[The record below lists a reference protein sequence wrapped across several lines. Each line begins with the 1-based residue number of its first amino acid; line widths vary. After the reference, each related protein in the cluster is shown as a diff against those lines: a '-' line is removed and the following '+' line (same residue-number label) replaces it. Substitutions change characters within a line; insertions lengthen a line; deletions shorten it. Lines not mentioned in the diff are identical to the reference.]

1 MYIKVFPHGK
11 GRGEKAVQYLVNT
24 TYANRKD
31 NPPKVLR
38 GDPDMTTSLINS
50 LPFAWKYTSGV
61 LSWSSEDTVSQ
72 DDEEKLMDDFENV
85 AFAGLD
91 KGQYSML
98 WVRHKHA
105 AHHELHFIIPR
116 VELYQ
121 GKSFNAFS
129 PGWQSDFD
137 VLRDFYNI
145 KHNWTRPDDPE
156 RQRICVPNSAALL
169 HNKLKRFGVEI
180 QATDRDKAHDMLV
193 EYAKNAIQSGT
204 VTNRDELINAYEE
217 LGLTI
222 NRVGKNYITVKNG
235 EQKIRLKGGVFDE
248 SWRIGTKDTGE
259 TNSRKTTARTG
270 NNNELGELQGKL
282 EQIIEKRFNYN
293 RKRYKSI
300 RSEEQRTHQI
310 ELEKLLHIFDRNF
323 SASFPDNSRK
333 SARDILPGE
342 QNLQAGTANSAI
354 RTEKTH
360 STASNEI
367 LGNSGDTAAKRR
379 WQKLYCY
386 SKRIILRNRLE
397 SWQQSSNKGIRINDR
412 NSKLYHQN
420 HTGNEQAK
428 SRSIANAGSKNP
440 KLAEQCNRI
449 TEQLGSLESALSK
462 LDRACQQFI
471 LFLQQPAKLLSKPKE
486 IMQSKTQKITK
497 LFGLSR

>member
-11 GRGEKAVQYLVNT
+11 GRGEKAVQYLINN

-38 GDPDMTTSLINS
+38 GDPDMTTELINS
-50 LPFAWKYTSGV
+50 LPFTWKYTSGV
-61 LSWSSEDTVSQ
+61 LSWSSEDKVS
-72 DDEEKLMDDFENV
+72 DGDEEKLMDDFENV

-91 KGQYSML
+91 KGQYSIL
-98 WVRHKHA
+98 WVWHKHA
-105 AHHELHFIIPR
+105 NHHELHFIIPR
-116 VELYQ
+116 VELTQ

-129 PGWQSDFD
+129 PGWQKDFD
-137 VLRDFYNI
+137 VLRDYYNI
-145 KHNWTRPDDPE
+145 KHDWARPDDPK
-156 RQRICVPNSAALL
+156 RQRICVPSNASLL

-180 QATDRDKAHDMLV
+180 KKTDKDKAQEMLV

-204 VTNRDELINAYEE
+204 VTNREKLINVYKE

-222 NRVGKNYITVKNG
+222 NRAGKNYITIKNG
-235 EQKIRLKGGVFDE
+235 EQKIRLKGGIFDE
-248 SWRIGTKDTGE
+248 SWRIGAKDTGKA
-259 TNSRKTTARTG
+259 NSRKTTAGTG
-270 NNNELGELQGKL
+270 NYSEFGELQGKL
-282 EQIIEKRFNYN
+282 EQIIAKRSNYN

-300 RSEEQRTHQI
+300 RNEEQGSHQI
-310 ELEKLLHIFDRNF
+310 EYEKLLHIFNRIF
-323 SASFPDNSRK
+323 SSSLFDNSRK
-333 SARDILPGE
+333 PPG
-342 QNLQAGTANSAI
+342 
-354 RTEKTH
+354 H

-428 SRSIANAGSKNP
+428 SRSIANEGSKNP